1 MGEVVNGCTFLGGF
15 ALFYLVCMIV
25 AVMGSCWLI
34 SVYAPAF
41 FVSMTAGFI
50 FGIYFIANA
59 LFWLVLLPLCG
70 HLANKL

>member
-1 MGEVVNGCTFLGGF
+1 MGETANGYVFLGAG

-41 FVSMTAGFI
+41 FAGMTAGFI

-59 LFWLVLLPLCG
+59 LFWLVLLPVLG
-70 HLANKL
+70 SLASKL